1 MPRNYLPTP
10 QKKPVDRLHSCG
22 MAQDN
27 QRLNETKIL
36 SDLSKIGVPA
46 VHVPRKGDGFWVWF
60 WMMKT
65 LPFTSYN
72 ISPLKGVMT
81 FMTYPFIRPFVKL

>member
-46 VHVPRKGDGFWVWF
+46 VHVPRRVMGFGCGF
-60 WMMKT
+60 
-65 LPFTSYN
+65 
-72 ISPLKGVMT
+72 G
-81 FMTYPFIRPFVKL
+81 